1 MGAISQFGNNAVI
14 TPGRPHALAF
24 RSNVEIVVLPC
35 AVVDANGAPVGAL
48 TRDDFHVYDNDT
60 RRPIENFWIDDDLPL
75 TLGVLID
82 ASESQKE
89 QLSEH
94 KQTAIELLER
104 ILRPSDRAFVIS
116 VDENARLWAD
126 LSETSSDVQTQLAGT
141 PGGLLGEPCATQWSS
156 MPGMS
161 PTSACGSSPLWDAIY
176 DAARLRLR
184 ALSGNKALLILT
196 DGFDSGSTHTQCSIG
211 ADWPPDDRS
220 PGGKYNHIVSRIE
233 TDLRH
238 RYVLGFRPER
248 LSGKV
253 RHEIRVEVTRPDL
266 MVRARKTYFR
276 EQQ

>member
-1 MGAISQFGNNAVI
+1 MVSASTEMGAISQFGNNAVI

-141 PGGLLGEPCATQWSS
+141 PGCSESLAQRNGA
-156 MPGMS
+156 
-161 PTSACGSSPLWDAIY
+161 ACL
-176 DAARLRLR
+176 
-184 ALSGNKALLILT
+184 
-196 DGFDSGSTHTQCSIG
+196 
-211 ADWPPDDRS
+211 
-220 PGGKYNHIVSRIE
+220 V
-233 TDLRH
+233 
-238 RYVLGFRPER
+238 
-248 LSGKV
+248 
-253 RHEIRVEVTRPDL
+253 
-266 MVRARKTYFR
+266 
-276 EQQ
+276 